1 MDVRKI
7 VNTLIEDIA
16 NGTSINQILLKAQ
29 IVAFNV
35 DDKRFSQL
43 IKNEQQGYSAK
54 EKAMVKATF
63 VDSFQNVQTVEV
75 HSEAIE
81 DKRIRDLMMY
91 VYVKEPLIQ
100 LEQMYENS
108 ENEMLRMSVPVFAY
122 PTIEALY
129 SNYNVKV
136 YSSYYCFPKESL
148 LSIVETFKAQLLDLL
163 LQFDK
168 ELNWNIDLT
177 DKKNKEVVQSII
189 NNVYHIHA
197 VVANTGEGS
206 VNTGDIKSL

>member
-1 MDVRKI
+1 M
-7 VNTLIEDIA
+7 
-16 NGTSINQILLKAQ
+16 
-29 IVAFNV
+29 
-35 DDKRFSQL
+35 
-43 IKNEQQGYSAK
+43 
-54 EKAMVKATF
+54 
-63 VDSFQNVQTVEV
+63 
-75 HSEAIE
+75 
-81 DKRIRDLMMY
+81 
-91 VYVKEPLIQ
+91 
-100 LEQMYENS
+100 
-108 ENEMLRMSVPVFAY
+108 
-122 PTIEALY
+122 
-129 SNYNVKV
+129 KV

-189 NNVYHIHA
+189 NNVYHIHT

>member
-54 EKAMVKATF
+54 DEIPDYRKQKAMVKATF

-108 ENEMLRMSVPVFAY
+108 ETEMLRMSVPVFAY

-177 DKKNKEVVQSII
+177 DKK
-189 NNVYHIHA
+189 
-197 VVANTGEGS
+197 
-206 VNTGDIKSL
+206 IKKWCNPLLIMCTTFTLL

>member
-1 MDVRKI
+1 M
-7 VNTLIEDIA
+7 
-16 NGTSINQILLKAQ
+16 
-29 IVAFNV
+29 
-35 DDKRFSQL
+35 

-54 EKAMVKATF
+54 DEIPDYRKQKAMVKATF
-63 VDSFQNVQTVEV
+63 VDFFQNVQTVEV